1 MKRNRHD
8 KIIEL
13 INTNDVET
21 QEDAVVIKEK
31 EIVSQFTI
39 DQYCIFSL

>member
-21 QEDAVVIKEK
+21 QEQLADLLREAGYFCMKK
-31 EIVSQFTI
+31 
-39 DQYCIFSL
+39 LRK

>member
-21 QEDAVVIKEK
+21 QEQLADLLREAE
-31 EIVSQFTI
+31 
-39 DQYCIFSL
+39 